1 MKIRK
6 KINQCVNKNKLHT
19 LFSFRGTPER
29 SKNQNKSKKNK
40 RNHQYVKKC
49 LDTKSS

>member
-29 SKNQNKSKKNK
+29 SKNKNK
-40 RNHQYVKKC
+40 LKKKQKKPSIC
-49 LDTKSS
+49 